1 MEYTNFKAGNR
12 EIGVTDPC
20 ALHTTDMRGVC
31 FICNT
36 NTGVSSTYVLTEKRQ
51 PMLKPTFTPSRSQEG
66 WDMNRLEYQKLADR
80 DTKCLSPDIDYND
93 FEIVSY
99 DAGEHKMKPN
109 GLTFKHFDF
118 VSLICT
124 SMHPIKK
131 VEIHHFT
138 GSRDKVI
145 TILNC
150 KKK

>member
-1 MEYTNFKAGNR
+1 MEYTNFKASNK
-12 EIGVTDPC
+12 EIG
-20 ALHTTDMRGVC
+20 AIMR
-31 FICNT
+31 
-36 NTGVSSTYVLTEKRQ
+36 
-51 PMLKPTFTPSRSQEG
+51 PMLKPTFTPSRSQTG

-80 DTKCLSPDIDYND
+80 DTKCLSPDIDLND

-131 VEIHHFT
+131 VEIYHFT